1 MVDVGRAIRFALD
14 IWDRNGQSIASHD
27 LKDLAVLGPAELGRS
42 ATQWNSIKNRQ
53 TWGAGLIRK
62 VIKEANL
69 RDFSEVKENLSYWG
83 KKELIGN
90 QRALGRKKDHADLE
104 ALGVEWTP

>member
-1 MVDVGRAIRFALD
+1 
-14 IWDRNGQSIASHD
+14 
-27 LKDLAVLGPAELGRS
+27 
-42 ATQWNSIKNRQ
+42 
-53 TWGAGLIRK
+53 

-104 ALGVEWTP
+104 ALGVE